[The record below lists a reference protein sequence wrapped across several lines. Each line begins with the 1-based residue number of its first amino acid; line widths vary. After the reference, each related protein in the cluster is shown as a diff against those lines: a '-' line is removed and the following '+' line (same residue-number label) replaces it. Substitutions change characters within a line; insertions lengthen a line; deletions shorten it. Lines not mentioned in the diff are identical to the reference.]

1 MSETC
6 YFFKFLLFVTGESE
20 KEHLPK
26 MFDSLASSGI
36 CSFTV
41 NRRLGQRDPVKS
53 ETHLAQ
59 MVRTGQKIPNKDFNQ
74 IGASAR
80 RLVDDNA
87 CHYIILMDDLEH
99 SRTEDAPEVFLR
111 YRNALDAALLSKKYK
126 ASVHFL
132 VNMLEAYFWADPD
145 ALNRALGLEPPVL
158 PLQTDVESIRNP
170 KAELKRIFPA
180 YHEITHSGLILDLFD
195 LEVVLS
201 NENTCGWLRSC
212 VKWIA
217 DVLANYPDGAFYSSL
232 NLSSKYLLET
242 GKLSEITSKQPVRPE
257 Q

>member
-1 MSETC
+1 MSKTC
-6 YFFKFLLFVTGESE
+6 HFFNFLLFVTGESE

-26 MFDSLASSGI
+26 MFSSLAGSGI

-41 NRRLGQRDPVKS
+41 KVRLGQRSPVKS
-53 ETHLAQ
+53 EKRLAR
-59 MVRTGQKIPNKDFNQ
+59 MVGTGQRIPDKDFNE
-74 IGASAR
+74 IGVPAR
-80 RLVDDNA
+80 RLVDDDA

-99 SRTEDAPEVFLR
+99 SRIEDAREIFLR
-111 YRNALDAALLSKKYK
+111 YRNALDAALLSKKYR

-132 VNMLEAYFWADPD
+132 VNMLEAYFFADPD
-145 ALNRALGLEPPVL
+145 ALNRALGLRVPVL
-158 PLQTDVESIRNP
+158 PPQTDVESIRNP
-170 KAELKRIFPA
+170 KAQLKSRFPA
-180 YHEITHSGLILDLFD
+180 YHEITHSGLILNLLD

-217 DVLANYPDGAFYSSL
+217 DVLANYPDNTFFSSL
-232 NLSSKYLLET
+232 NLSSRYLLET
-242 GKLSEITSKQPVRPE
+242 GKLSEITSNQPMRPE